1 MQNRLTTIAILAAVA
16 AVIPATS
23 AAAERSCGT
32 THLLQGGS
40 ATVTIVRGRLSC
52 AQARGIVKLY
62 GSKRGTPHGLNG
74 PRSGMCTTYPGGWA
88 CGPLEQGGS
97 ACWRGG
103 SVKNATKARDFVR
116 LMLVF

>member
-1 MQNRLTTIAILAAVA
+1 MRLRLTTVAVLTATAAAIS
-16 AVIPATS
+16 ATP

-40 ATVTIVRGRLSC
+40 ARVTIARGALSC
-52 AQARGIVKLY
+52 SAARGIVKLY
-62 GSKRGTPHGLNG
+62 GSSRGTPHGLNG
-74 PRSGMCTTYPGGWA
+74 PRSGFYTTYPAGWR

-103 SVKNATKARDFVR
+103 SVSSVNKARDVVW
-116 LMLVF
+116 LELVF